1 MISVSTLAQKG
12 IHGVASRFA
21 ASSAFRHPSMMD
33 REEQVALAH
42 RVDVLRLSFFQNL
55 RHNALLLGGAVD
67 GFFQVRCVVLRA
79 VSPQYL

>member
-1 MISVSTLAQKG
+1 
-12 IHGVASRFA
+12 
-21 ASSAFRHPSMMD
+21 MMD

-67 GFFQVRCVVLRA
+67 GFFQVRCVVLPRRLPTISVMA
-79 VSPQYL
+79 VI